1 MNDINN
7 DIATIK
13 GEIKTLEKDI
23 EDITFKGKFC
33 YTRSPR
39 NIIHAMENI
48 IRIFILPQY
57 HTDLVNRY
65 GLRIP
70 VIRNST
76 LEIKTMKYPKGT
88 PENISKLF
96 ESLKFNLRKGSDTSL
111 LQVFEL
117 FNVIFSAIAKK
128 DELKFIFQDHR
139 LFKIFTNI
147 FKTTMIN
154 FINKYSIPYDS
165 KIAVKKF
172 EDHYNSL
179 PIVKSVIKNTA
190 SPIAGTVAPSS
201 SASAPK
207 LPTSRSGSVSPL
219 VSSTTT
225 RNVPSPASPLPV
237 SATTPLP
244 ASTAPVSPLASST
257 TTRNIPSNR
266 PSPASPPISSG
277 SSVSPS
283 IRDRYLSRK
292 QKQKLNTSF
301 NLPPDVK
308 LARVLYDYSPNTN
321 DVNFQRY
328 MKLDK
333 GDIIQI
339 NKLGNPGEWSEG
351 ITTGGPP
358 IRSGYFPTDYVEVI
372 SPSNPSK
379 NIVRRSVPTTSTS
392 VSASGGGGRTAS
404 IPSDGNPFAVPINTD
419 PFANDPSD
427 PYASYGG
434 KKKKQTKKRKSKK
447 RKTHK
452 KRKIHKKRKTHNKRK
467 N

>member
-147 FKTTMIN
+147 FKTTIIN

-172 EDHYNSL
+172 EDHYN
-179 PIVKSVIKNTA
+179 
-190 SPIAGTVAPSS
+190 
-201 SASAPK
+201 
-207 LPTSRSGSVSPL
+207 
-219 VSSTTT
+219 
-225 RNVPSPASPLPV
+225 
-237 SATTPLP
+237 
-244 ASTAPVSPLASST
+244 
-257 TTRNIPSNR
+257 
-266 PSPASPPISSG
+266 
-277 SSVSPS
+277 
-283 IRDRYLSRK
+283 Y
-292 QKQKLNTSF
+292 
-301 NLPPDVK
+301 
-308 LARVLYDYSPNTN
+308 TN
-321 DVNFQRY
+321 
-328 MKLDK
+328 
-333 GDIIQI
+333 
-339 NKLGNPGEWSEG
+339 
-351 ITTGGPP
+351 
-358 IRSGYFPTDYVEVI
+358 
-372 SPSNPSK
+372 
-379 NIVRRSVPTTSTS
+379 
-392 VSASGGGGRTAS
+392 
-404 IPSDGNPFAVPINTD
+404 
-419 PFANDPSD
+419 
-427 PYASYGG
+427 SY
-434 KKKKQTKKRKSKK
+434 
-447 RKTHK
+447 
-452 KRKIHKKRKTHNKRK
+452 
-467 N
+467 